1 MPSDKKRI
9 NLTVPDAIYERLQA
23 YKEKNGLTNDA
34 TVCLQLIVRQLNA
47 DEHSETIFK
56 LIQGMSVDQLAALSK
71 EGYIELQ
78 KELGKQVKPSLSG
91 NKA

>member
-9 NLTVPDAIYERLQA
+9 NLPVPDAVYERLQA

-47 DEHSETIFK
+47 DENSEAILK
-56 LIQGMSVDQLAALSK
+56 LIQGMSFDQMAALSK

-78 KELGKQVKPSLSG
+78 KELAIQITPSLPE